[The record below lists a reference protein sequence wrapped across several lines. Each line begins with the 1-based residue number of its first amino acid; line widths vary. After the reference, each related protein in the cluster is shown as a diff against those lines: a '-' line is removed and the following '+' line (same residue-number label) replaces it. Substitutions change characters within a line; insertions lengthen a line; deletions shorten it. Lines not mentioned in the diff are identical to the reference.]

1 MYCCMEKRFKTVFSF
16 LVGKRRKITHT
27 VDSTVSKWVA
37 LVASRKVMVAGWLW
51 DGVRGRPHGGLV
63 LVPVEFEP

>member
-1 MYCCMEKRFKTVFSF
+1 M
-16 LVGKRRKITHT
+16 GKRRKITHT

-63 LVPVEFEP
+63 LLPVEFEP